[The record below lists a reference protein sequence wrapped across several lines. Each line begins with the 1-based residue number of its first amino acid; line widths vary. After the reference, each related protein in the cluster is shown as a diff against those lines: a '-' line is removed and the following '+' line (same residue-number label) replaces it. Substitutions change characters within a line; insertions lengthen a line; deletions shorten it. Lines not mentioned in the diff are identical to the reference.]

1 VPAEDRKRKPTELNF
16 IQWRGRGGKGF
27 WRDVHF
33 VHHAQE
39 QAVGVIETIQIA
51 TGLGLTTTSTKH
63 HHRQLR
69 DVIMAS
75 EYAGEERE

>member
-1 VPAEDRKRKPTELNF
+1 MQAEDRKRKPTELNS
-16 IQWRGRGGKGF
+16 IQRRGHVAKGF
-27 WRDVHF
+27 WPDSHF

-51 TGLGLTTTSTKH
+51 TALGSTTTSTEH

-69 DVIMAS
+69 GVIMAS
-75 EYAGEERE
+75 KYAGAERE

>member
-69 DVIMAS
+69 GVIMAS
-75 EYAGEERE
+75 EYAGAERE